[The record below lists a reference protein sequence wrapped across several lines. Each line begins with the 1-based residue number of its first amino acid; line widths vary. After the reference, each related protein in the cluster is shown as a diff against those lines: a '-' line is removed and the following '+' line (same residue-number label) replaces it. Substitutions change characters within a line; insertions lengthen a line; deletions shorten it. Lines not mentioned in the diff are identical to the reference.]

1 MQQHLFCLTLVPGS
15 KVTTPSSVL
24 ENGSKILLLLC
35 SKSDIGAKE
44 APTCTSFQQLWSP
57 AAPRRWTVE
66 PSTVTVAS
74 RAQQSG
80 ETAVK
85 RDSYGCQT
93 FWKSEPRPRP
103 FCCSYFS
110 DKVLQFC
117 SGWPWNV
124 ILLPMPPSV
133 ADHRCALPCLAYL
146 LRWGLINFLPRLA
159 SNHNPPNLYLSTDSY
174 F

>member
-57 AAPRRWTVE
+57 AAPRRRTVE

-117 SGWPWNV
+117 SGMALECDPPTYAPQCGWSQV
-124 ILLPMPPSV
+124 RTAMPSLFVEMGP
-133 ADHRCALPCLAYL
+133 H
-146 LRWGLINFLPRLA
+146 
-159 SNHNPPNLYLSTDSY
+159 
-174 F
+174 